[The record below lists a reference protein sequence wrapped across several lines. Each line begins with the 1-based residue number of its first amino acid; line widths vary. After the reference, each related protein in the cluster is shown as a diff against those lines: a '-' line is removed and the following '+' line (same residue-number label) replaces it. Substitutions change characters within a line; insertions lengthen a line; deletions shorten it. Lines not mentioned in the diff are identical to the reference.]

1 MKFNESMELT
11 NSQFYHVTD
20 KPQCQL
26 RIAKQGFESQ
36 NHDFYGAPQCQSFS
50 FAIKTLAVE

>member
-50 FAIKTLAVE
+50 FAIKT

>member
-11 NSQFYHVTD
+11 NSQLYHVTD
-20 KPQCQL
+20 KLQFQL

-36 NHDFYGAPQCQSFS
+36 NHDFYGAPQRRSFT
-50 FAIKTLAVE
+50 FAIKT